1 MCRRRDVAQGE
12 ASSAGTRPGAPCFVS
27 RMVCAA
33 SSALLIASFAAC
45 AMATPTCR
53 TAFNQLAALS
63 ELHACNCWQ
72 LFNNHP
78 VELEKIPKKV
88 KLVGAPKDLSLK
100 LLLDA

>member
-1 MCRRRDVAQGE
+1 MRRRLPIAHRTQPSLSVDGCVALRQLPSE
-12 ASSAGTRPGAPCFVS
+12 R
-27 RMVCAA
+27 
-33 SSALLIASFAAC
+33 
-45 AMATPTCR
+45 
-53 TAFNQLAALS
+53 AFNQLAALS

>member
-1 MCRRRDVAQGE
+1 MCRRRDVAQRARQARRALVRARLPSLVGWC
-12 ASSAGTRPGAPCFVS
+12 AP
-27 RMVCAA
+27 
-33 SSALLIASFAAC
+33 
-45 AMATPTCR
+45 PP
-53 TAFNQLAALS
+53 FNQLAALS

>member
-27 RMVCAA
+27 RMVRAA

-45 AMATPTCR
+45 AM
-53 TAFNQLAALS
+53 
-63 ELHACNCWQ
+63 HACNCWQ